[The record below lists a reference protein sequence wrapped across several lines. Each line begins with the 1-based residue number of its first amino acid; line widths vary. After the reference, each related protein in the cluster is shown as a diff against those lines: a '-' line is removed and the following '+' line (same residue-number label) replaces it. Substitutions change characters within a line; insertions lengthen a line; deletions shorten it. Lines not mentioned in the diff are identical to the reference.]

1 MDVTPNHPETEP
13 VAPSR
18 SGAFRFSS
26 VQFLIALA
34 FLFVSAPFVE
44 MLPQGDFVDGSLLTL
59 VLILGVL
66 AVGWNRW
73 KLMVAILLAVPA
85 VTGRWLHLFRPD
97 LPPEYF
103 LAPSL
108 VFIVFLIANLLYFI
122 LHAPRVN
129 AEVLCAGLSTY
140 LLLGTAWMF
149 AYLLVSD
156 LSPDAFAI
164 TTGLDSSHVLSGFNA
179 YYFSFITLSTVGYGD
194 IVPASHVA
202 RMLAATEAVTGTLFM
217 AVLIARLV
225 ALYSSQPRPARESGN
240 QTGFQTQNPPDL

>member
-1 MDVTPNHPETEP
+1 MDGTPNHPETEP

-18 SGAFRFSS
+18 TGAFRLST

-34 FLFVSAPFVE
+34 FFFVSAPFVE
-44 MLPQGDFVDGSLLTL
+44 MLPRGDFIDGSLLTV

-66 AVGWNRW
+66 AVGRNHR
-73 KLMVAILLAVPA
+73 KLMVAILLAAPA
-85 VTGRWLHLFRPD
+85 VIARWVHLFRPD
-97 LPPEYF
+97 LPPLYF
-103 LAPSL
+103 LAPGL
-108 VFIVFLIANLLYFI
+108 VFIVFLIGNLLYFI

-156 LSPDAFAI
+156 LSPAAFAF
-164 TTGLDSSHVLSGFNA
+164 TTGLDSSHVLGGFNA

-194 IVPASHVA
+194 IVPVSHVA
-202 RMLAATEAVTGTLFM
+202 RMLAAAEAVTGTLFM

-225 ALYSSQPRPARESGN
+225 ALYSSPPRAAGQSEGPTRSHPKNLSKG
-240 QTGFQTQNPPDL
+240 